1 MERSAQAART
11 GGYAQATPQCYSTAA
26 LKQLRVYTQD
36 TAFTYTSRITECAME
51 LLCYLAQHRQVTHSA
66 ETAGLQSGSTS
77 KGELLT
83 GMRLLLILT
92 LIAHGPITRQQYTS
106 SSSSTC
112 DSS

>member
-51 LLCYLAQHRQVTHSA
+51 LLCYL
-66 ETAGLQSGSTS
+66 
-77 KGELLT
+77 
-83 GMRLLLILT
+83 MRLLLILT